1 VVTSTGASPDTA
13 PIVLFWIF
21 ASLAVL
27 GALATITRRNPVVA
41 VVCLVGT
48 FFALAVDFL
57 LLYAQFLAVIQVMV
71 YAGAIMVLF
80 VFVVMVVSRAESEPL
95 WRVTGPVTKVL
106 GLGAIVYLVVRG
118 WTALAGYRPTHVAP
132 PSGDFGTTS
141 GVGRVLLGDFLF
153 PFEAISILL
162 LVAVVGALVV
172 ARQHHDKAKDQWA
185 EHAASPGGQG
195 GHPL

>member
-1 VVTSTGASPDTA
+1 
-13 PIVLFWIF
+13 
-21 ASLAVL
+21 L

-57 LLYAQFLAVIQVMV
+57 LLYAQFLAVIQVLV

-95 WRVTGPVTKVL
+95 WRVSGPLTKVAAL
-106 GLGAIVYLVVRG
+106 VAIVYLIVRG
-118 WTALAGYRPTHVAP
+118 WSALSTYRPEYVAP
-132 PSGDFGTTS
+132 PDGDFGTVA
-141 GVGRVLLGDFLF
+141 GVGRVLLGDYLF

-172 ARQHHDKAKDQWA
+172 ARQHHDKEKDAKA
-185 EHAASPGGQG
+185 
-195 GHPL
+195 

>member
-1 VVTSTGASPDTA
+1 QAHVVMNPDSGQ
-13 PIVLFWIF
+13 IVLFWIF

-57 LLYAQFLAVIQVMV
+57 LLYAQFLAVIQVLV

-80 VFVVMVVSRAESEPL
+80 VFGVMVVSRPESAPL
-95 WRVTGPVTKVL
+95 WRVSGPVTKL
-106 GLGAIVYLVVRG
+106 LALAATAFLLVRG
-118 WTALAGYRPTHVAP
+118 WHALAHYRAPQVAP
-132 PSGDFGTTS
+132 PGGDFGTVG

-172 ARQHHDKAKDQWA
+172 ARHHHDKEKDAK
-185 EHAASPGGQG
+185 AAS
-195 GHPL
+195 

>member
-1 VVTSTGASPDTA
+1 VNPAQAHGVVTTVGANPDTG
-13 PIVLFWIF
+13 PMVLFWIF
-21 ASLAVL
+21 AGLAVL
-27 GALATITRRNPVVA
+27 GAIATITRRNPVVA

-80 VFVVMVVSRAESEPL
+80 VFVVMVVSRAETEPL
-95 WRVTGPVTKVL
+95 WRVTGPLTKVFA
-106 GLGAIVYLVVRG
+106 LGAIAYLIVRG
-118 WTALAGYRPTHVAP
+118 WSALANYRPTHVAP
-132 PSGDFGTTS
+132 PTGDFGTVA

-172 ARQHHDKAKDQWA
+172 ARQHHDKEKDAK
-185 EHAASPGGQG
+185 AS
-195 GHPL
+195 

>member
-1 VVTSTGASPDTA
+1 MNPAQAHGVVTAAGSNPDTA
-13 PIVLFWIF
+13 PMVFFWIF

-27 GALATITRRNPVVA
+27 GAIATITRRNPVVA

-95 WRVTGPVTKVL
+95 YRVSGPLTKVIA
-106 GLGAIVYLVVRG
+106 LGAIAFLVVRG
-118 WTALAGYRPTHVAP
+118 WTALSTYRPTHITP
-132 PSGDFGTTS
+132 PSPDFGT
-141 GVGRVLLGDFLF
+141 VGAVGHILLGDYLF

-172 ARQHHDKAKDQWA
+172 ARQHHDKEKDVKA
-185 EHAASPGGQG
+185 
-195 GHPL
+195 

>member
-1 VVTSTGASPDTA
+1 MNPAQAHGVVTAAGSNPDTG
-13 PIVLFWIF
+13 PMVFFWIF
-21 ASLAVL
+21 AGLAVL
-27 GALATITRRNPVVA
+27 GALATVTRRNPVVA

-57 LLYAQFLAVIQVMV
+57 LLYAQFLAVIQVLV

-95 WRVTGPVTKVL
+95 WRVTGPLTKVL
-106 GLGAIVYLVVRG
+106 ALGAIIFSIVRA
-118 WTALAGYRPTHVAP
+118 WNALITYRPAHVAP
-132 PSGDFGTTS
+132 PPGDFGTVA
-141 GVGRVLLGDFLF
+141 GVGHILLGDFLF

-172 ARQHHDKAKDQWA
+172 ARQHHDKEKDVKA
-185 EHAASPGGQG
+185 
-195 GHPL
+195 

>member
-1 VVTSTGASPDTA
+1 MSPAQAHAVVNPDSGQM
-13 PIVLFWIF
+13 ILFWIF
-21 ASLAVL
+21 ASLTVL

-48 FFALAVDFL
+48 FFALAVNFL

-80 VFVVMVVSRAESEPL
+80 VFVVMVVSRAEAEPL
-95 WRVTGPVTKVL
+95 WRVSGPVTKL
-106 GLGAIVYLVVRG
+106 LALGATVFLLVRG
-118 WTALAGYRPTHVAP
+118 WYALSHYRAPQVAP
-132 PSGDFGTTS
+132 PSGDFGTTA

-172 ARQHHDKAKDQWA
+172 ARQHHDKEKDAK
-185 EHAASPGGQG
+185 AAS
-195 GHPL
+195 